1 MMGNLSGRTIL
12 IVEDE
17 MLVALDLAITL
28 ESEGAR
34 VISTSVLEDALA
46 KCDTPGLSAVIL
58 DHKLHH
64 DDTSA
69 VCEKLEKLRIPFI
82 IYSGYTELEGACG
95 RAEIV
100 SKPATPAALM
110 VALSGVLTKD
120 GRPSIHR
127 AV

>member
-1 MMGNLSGRTIL
+1 MMGNLAGRTVL

-17 MLVALDLAITL
+17 TLIALDLAITL

-34 VISTSVLEDALA
+34 VISASVLEDALI

-69 VCEKLEKLRIPFI
+69 VCEKLEKLRIPFV
-82 IYSGYTELEGACG
+82 IYSGYAELEGACG

-100 SKPATPAALM
+100 SKPATPTALL
-110 VALSGVLTKD
+110 VALSGVLAKD
-120 GRPSIHR
+120 GRPSLH
-127 AV
+127 

>member
-1 MMGNLSGRTIL
+1 VSNLAGRTIL

-17 MLVALDLAITL
+17 TLIALDLAMTL

-34 VISTSVLEDALA
+34 VISASVLVDALI

-58 DHKLHH
+58 DHKLRH

-82 IYSGYTELEGACG
+82 IYSGYIELEGACG

-100 SKPATPAALM
+100 PKPASPTALL

-120 GRPSIHR
+120 GRPSTH
-127 AV
+127 

>member
-1 MMGNLSGRTIL
+1 MGNLAGRIVL
-12 IVEDE
+12 VVEDE
-17 MLVALDLAITL
+17 TLIALDLAVALEAEDARVMSASTL
-28 ESEGAR
+28 E
-34 VISTSVLEDALA
+34 LALI

-82 IYSGYTELEGACG
+82 IYSGYTELDGACG

-100 SKPATPAALM
+100 PKPAHPSALVM
-110 VALSGVLTKD
+110 ALSGVMAKS
-120 GRPSIHR
+120 GRLSSH
-127 AV
+127 